1 MNNVSSLRIGF
12 ISNAT
17 FIARLIDQTLSN
29 ISCMQCTCTALIN
42 SAIAWNCITIN
53 NTCQL
58 IKNYSLTDIGIMTNN
73 YGIFFFQQFPFQLT
87 TNQINEETTNPIDM
101 ITTTETIPLS
111 TTTEILSRLTH
122 PNDAI
127 FGICNTIVGGD
138 STPSDISGSNQCNF
152 YPGEMPANVIDNDEL
167 TKYTNFGNGTI
178 STSSITQGCYTGF
191 YVTLSNSPSVLKAV
205 QFRTG
210 NDNPNRDPI
219 TITIEGTNSTLLT
232 VGNSWI
238 LIYSGSSGLDNDPGR
253 YELGLQQTFNNTIA
267 YTSYRLLV
275 TTKRAIGVA
284 VQYSEA
290 FLFG

>member
-101 ITTTETIPLS
+101 ITTTETS
-111 TTTEILSRLTH
+111 MS
-122 PNDAI
+122 
-127 FGICNTIVGGD
+127 
-138 STPSDISGSNQCNF
+138 
-152 YPGEMPANVIDNDEL
+152 
-167 TKYTNFGNGTI
+167 
-178 STSSITQGCYTGF
+178 
-191 YVTLSNSPSVLKAV
+191 
-205 QFRTG
+205 
-210 NDNPNRDPI
+210 
-219 TITIEGTNSTLLT
+219 
-232 VGNSWI
+232 
-238 LIYSGSSGLDNDPGR
+238 
-253 YELGLQQTFNNTIA
+253 
-267 YTSYRLLV
+267 
-275 TTKRAIGVA
+275 
-284 VQYSEA
+284 
-290 FLFG
+290 